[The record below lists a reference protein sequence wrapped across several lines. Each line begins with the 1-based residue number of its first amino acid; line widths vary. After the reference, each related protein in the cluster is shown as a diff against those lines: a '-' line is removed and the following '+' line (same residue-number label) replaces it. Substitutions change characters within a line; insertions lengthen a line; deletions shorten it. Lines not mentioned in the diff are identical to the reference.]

1 MILGKGYSQPV
12 ITWEREKVGDLIVN
26 PPSTFPA
33 VASDRPNPSR
43 SPRSREPTESVST
56 DHLPMANRWG
66 NNENSD
72 WLYFLGLQNY
82 CTMVTAAMN

>member
-43 SPRSREPTESVST
+43 SQRSREPTESVST
-56 DHLPMANRWG
+56 DHLPGWRKEEGPLEHHRMIFIMMDSRG
-66 NNENSD
+66 NN
-72 WLYFLGLQNY
+72 LIRLF
-82 CTMVTAAMN
+82 